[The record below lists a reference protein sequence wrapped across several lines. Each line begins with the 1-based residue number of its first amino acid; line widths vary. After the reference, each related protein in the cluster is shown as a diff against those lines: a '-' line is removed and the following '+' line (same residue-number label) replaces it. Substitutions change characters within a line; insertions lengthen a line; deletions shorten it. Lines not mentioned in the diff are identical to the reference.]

1 MLALEDVHEILAID
15 VLGVI
20 PESPDVLSASNS
32 GEPVILASDSDAG
45 QAYVDAVDRLLGQ
58 ERPLRFLTK
67 QKRGLLSRVFG
78 G

>member
-20 PESPDVLSASNS
+20 PESEDVLAASNS
-32 GEPVILASDSDAG
+32 GEPVIMATESDAG
-45 QAYVDAVDRLLGQ
+45 QAYLDAVDRLLGE
-58 ERPLRFLTK
+58 ERELRFTTAK
-67 QKRGLLSRVFG
+67 KRGLFSRVFG